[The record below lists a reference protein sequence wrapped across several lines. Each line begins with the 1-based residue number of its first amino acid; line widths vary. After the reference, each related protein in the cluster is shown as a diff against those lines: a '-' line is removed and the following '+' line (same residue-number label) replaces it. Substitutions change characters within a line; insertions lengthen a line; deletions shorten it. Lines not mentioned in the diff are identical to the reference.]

1 MGGRRHR
8 KAQPGSAQN
17 RSPEGA
23 DEETYQPSPDTIY
36 VDPDEVLN
44 EWNPEEIPFVNL
56 EDPTTMEEIPD
67 SVIEKILSE
76 IPSESVNDLG
86 ENN

>member
-1 MGGRRHR
+1 M
-8 KAQPGSAQN
+8 GSAQN
-17 RSPEGA
+17 RSPERA
-23 DEETYQPSPDTIY
+23 DEATYEPSPDTIY

-67 SVIEKILSE
+67 SVIEKLLSE
-76 IPSESVNDLG
+76 IPSEAANELE

>member
-1 MGGRRHR
+1 M
-8 KAQPGSAQN
+8 
-17 RSPEGA
+17 
-23 DEETYQPSPDTIY
+23 
-36 VDPDEVLN
+36 LN

-67 SVIEKILSE
+67 SVIEKLLSE
-76 IPSESVNDLG
+76 IPSEAANELE